1 MTVSTRVSR
10 FSVQPVRDV
19 ILNDGRTLAGFAR
32 SLKCET
38 SHALLA
44 FAGRVPP
51 SPELRAEVAAR
62 LNLPVEALF
71 TANALAATYQAKFRP
86 KAARA

>member
-1 MTVSTRVSR
+1 MSASARAYR
-10 FSVQPVRDV
+10 FPEQPIREV

-32 SLKCET
+32 SLKCNT

-71 TANALAATYQAKFRP
+71 TANALAATYQSKYRQ
-86 KAARA
+86 KSARA